1 MTILALVA
9 VAVVLLLL
17 PSPKKPVPPMFS
29 LVPTQQTDPA
39 PALPKQVQYLDA
51 VASLQSVRHRLVATD
66 QLGEEQREAINVL
79 TLALVGGSEK

>member
-9 VAVVLLLL
+9 AAVVLLLM

-29 LVPTQQTDPA
+29 LVPPQAESA

-51 VASLQSVRHRLVATD
+51 VAALQSVRHRLVATD
-66 QLGEEQREAINVL
+66 QLGDEQRNAINVL